1 MSKRFDYV
9 VDRGMSTPTFTSP
22 TGAQRRFRNTTQNL
36 NEMVSHAEVPE
47 GSRRA
52 PSVTSRSSRTRH
64 HHSRTRNGSSAHLSQ
79 NEFPF
84 FAQTGDVEIVVEC
97 DGQEK
102 RYLLHRLM
110 LAQFSG
116 FFDAGMSDEWS
127 RSHAQLLAN
136 EKRPDQAL
144 SIIGEER
151 SGSDVSAPLITAEQ
165 ASRTAPGKKRWH
177 YELNWATVG
186 EEDEPILVQKTP
198 QYDRFSPTPAP
209 PPVATQARP
218 KPPPPPHS
226 FFRSMANLS
235 VGPSHSGH
243 ASQSAANLTMAPD
256 PALSNPLI
264 RDYDNLF
271 RSFYNYAPV
280 LNSVNIA
287 SAYSECKSLLGL
299 ADMYDALAVV
309 GPRIEHHLLAFS
321 SRLFKQIAKYPPSY
335 LKLGYLA
342 RSKVIFSEA
351 LIHVVGQWPSAQ
363 PYLRPGN
370 PTSGYEVPLLV
381 LDLIEDKVD
390 ELDELKSRVEA
401 KLFRLTLTTS
411 RGERVNPS
419 NDYLGW
425 LAMSLFRQW
434 LAENTTPE
442 VKGILKNNNGNT
454 RPPNGPPH
462 HPVAS
467 TSLHLPQ
474 SAAAAP
480 PPPSSVSNTG
490 KIYRLI
496 GSTNSQA
503 YLHHDELKRFLKL
516 QPSASANSALYSRD
530 NLRRFER
537 KMDQIKNLARDIV
550 KPLTRNCLELDLRS
564 MNDGQGGGL
573 GYLTCTKVEEDDIPW
588 QQ

>member
-1 MSKRFDYV
+1 MSA
-9 VDRGMSTPTFTSP
+9 PTTIDSG
-22 TGAQRRFRNTTQNL
+22 GARNTWRSTSDDIPT
-36 NEMVSHAEVPE
+36 MVSHAEVAE
-47 GSRRA
+47 SSRRA
-52 PSVTSRSSRTRH
+52 PSITSRSSRTRH
-64 HHSRTRNGSSAHLSQ
+64 HHNRTRHGALPYPSQ

-84 FAQTGDVEIVVEC
+84 FAQTGDVEIIVDC

-127 RSHAQLLAN
+127 RTHAQLLAT
-136 EKRPDQAL
+136 EKRSEQIQAL
-144 SIIGEER
+144 SIIGEEH
-151 SGSDVSAPLITAEQ
+151 SGSEVSGSIPGPNITPEQ
-165 ASRTAPGKKRWH
+165 ASRTTSSRKRWR
-177 YELNWATVG
+177 YELNWATVNDD
-186 EEDEPILVQKTP
+186 EEPILVQKAP
-198 QYDRFSPTPAP
+198 QYQQFEPTAAP
-209 PPVATQARP
+209 PPVAAQARP
-218 KPPPPPHS
+218 RPPSSTSHS

-235 VGPSHSGH
+235 RPSHAGH
-243 ASQSAANLTMAPD
+243 ASQSAANLSVPSD

-271 RSFYNYAPV
+271 RAFYNYAPF
-280 LNSVNIA
+280 LNTVNIA

-351 LIHVVGQWPSAQ
+351 LTHVVGQWPSAQ
-363 PYLRPGN
+363 PYLNPGN
-370 PTSGYEVPLLV
+370 SGTSYEVPLTV

-390 ELDELKSRVEA
+390 ELEEVKIKVEA

-419 NDYLGW
+419 NDYFGW

-434 LAENTTPE
+434 IAENTTPE
-442 VKGILKNNNGNT
+442 VRGILKNTANNS
-454 RPPNGPPH
+454 RPCSNQSGAPASATQLNIAPQQQRSITPP
-462 HPVAS
+462 A
-467 TSLHLPQ
+467 
-474 SAAAAP
+474 
-480 PPPSSVSNTG
+480 NTG
-490 KIYRLI
+490 RIYRLI
-496 GSTNSQA
+496 GHTNPEA
-503 YLHHDELKRFLKL
+503 YLTHEELKRFLRL
-516 QPSASANSALYSRD
+516 QPAGPGSSLYTRD

-537 KMDQIKNLARDIV
+537 KIDQIKNVARDIV
-550 KPLTRNCLELDLRS
+550 KPLTRNCLELDVRALS
-564 MNDGQGGGL
+564 DGQGGGL
-573 GYLTCTKVEEDDIPW
+573 GYLTCAKVEEEDIPW
-588 QQ
+588 

>member
-1 MSKRFDYV
+1 
-9 VDRGMSTPTFTSP
+9 
-22 TGAQRRFRNTTQNL
+22 
-36 NEMVSHAEVPE
+36 MVSHAEIAE
-47 GSRRA
+47 SSRRA
-52 PSVTSRSSRTRH
+52 PSVTSRSSRNRH
-64 HHSRTRNGSSAHLSQ
+64 HQSRTRHGAPSYPSQ

-127 RSHAQLLAN
+127 RTHAQLLAS
-136 EKRPDQAL
+136 EKRPEQAQAL
-144 SIIGEER
+144 SIIGEEH
-151 SGSDVSAPLITAEQ
+151 SGSEVSGSASTPYIIPEQ
-165 ASRTAPGKKRWH
+165 ASRTASSQKRWR
-177 YELNWATVG
+177 YELNWATVNDD
-186 EEDEPILVQKTP
+186 EEPILVQKAP
-198 QYDRFSPTPAP
+198 QYQQFTPTSAP
-209 PPVATQARP
+209 PPVAAQARP
-218 KPPPPPHS
+218 KPPSSTSHS

-235 VGPSHSGH
+235 RPSHVGH
-243 ASQSAANLTMAPD
+243 ASQSAANLSVPPD

-271 RSFYNYAPV
+271 RSFYNYAPI
-280 LNSVNIA
+280 LNTVNIA
-287 SAYSECKSLLGL
+287 SAYGECKSLLGL
-299 ADMYDALAVV
+299 ADMYDALGVV
-309 GPRIEHHLLAFS
+309 GPRVEHHLLAFS

-351 LIHVVGQWPSAQ
+351 LTHVVGQWPAAQ
-363 PYLRPGN
+363 PYLKPGN
-370 PTSGYEVPLLV
+370 AGTGYEVPLAV

-390 ELDELKSRVEA
+390 ELEETKSKVEA

-434 LAENTTPE
+434 IAENTTPE
-442 VKGILKNNNGNT
+442 VRGILKNTGNANAS
-454 RPPNGPPH
+454 RPGSN
-462 HPVAS
+462 
-467 TSLHLPQ
+467 Q
-474 SAAAAP
+474 SAA
-480 PPPSSVSNTG
+480 PPSATQTSLPAQPQAQQAQQPPAPAVQTG

-496 GSTNSQA
+496 GNTNAQS
-503 YLHHDELKRFLKL
+503 YLPHEELKRFLKL
-516 QPSASANSALYSRD
+516 QPVGTSSGSGSSLYTRD

-537 KMDQIKNLARDIV
+537 KMDQLKNIARDMV
-550 KPLTRNCLELDLRS
+550 KPLTRNCLELDVRA
-564 MNDGQGGGL
+564 MADGQGGGL
-573 GYLTCTKVEEDDIPW
+573 GYLTCVKVEEEDIPW
-588 QQ
+588 

>member
-1 MSKRFDYV
+1 MSA
-9 VDRGMSTPTFTSP
+9 PTTTYSG
-22 TGAQRRFRNTTQNL
+22 GARNTWRSTSDNL
-36 NEMVSHAEVPE
+36 PNMVSHAEVAE
-47 GSRRA
+47 SSRRA
-52 PSVTSRSSRTRH
+52 PSITSRSSRTRH
-64 HHSRTRNGSSAHLSQ
+64 HHNRVRHGAPAYPSQ

-84 FAQTGDVEIVVEC
+84 FAQTGDVEIIIEC

-116 FFDAGMSDEWS
+116 FFDAGTSDEWS
-127 RSHAQLLAN
+127 RTHAQLLAN
-136 EKRPDQAL
+136 DKRPEQTQAL
-144 SIIGEER
+144 SIIGEEH
-151 SGSDVSAPLITAEQ
+151 SGSEVSGSLSGPHITPEQ
-165 ASRTAPGKKRWH
+165 ASRTSFSRKRWR
-177 YELNWATVG
+177 YELNWATVNDD
-186 EEDEPILVQKTP
+186 EEPILVQKAP
-198 QYDRFSPTPAP
+198 QYQQFEPTAAP
-209 PPVATQARP
+209 PPVAAQARP
-218 KPPPPPHS
+218 KPPSSTSHS

-235 VGPSHSGH
+235 RPSHAGH
-243 ASQSAANLTMAPD
+243 AFQSAANLSMPPD

-271 RSFYNYAPV
+271 RAFYNYAPI
-280 LNSVNIA
+280 LNTVNIA

-351 LIHVVGQWPSAQ
+351 LTHVVGQWPSAQ
-363 PYLRPGN
+363 PYIKPGN
-370 PTSGYEVPLLV
+370 SGTGYEVPLAV

-390 ELDELKSRVEA
+390 ELEELRSKVEA

-434 LAENTTPE
+434 IAENTTPE
-442 VKGILKNNNGNT
+442 VRGILKNTANNSRPGSNQSGAPASAT
-454 RPPNGPPH
+454 QLNFAPPQQPPN
-462 HPVAS
+462 
-467 TSLHLPQ
+467 
-474 SAAAAP
+474 AP
-480 PPPSSVSNTG
+480 PANTG
-490 KIYRLI
+490 KIYRLV
-496 GSTNSQA
+496 GNTNSQA
-503 YLHHDELKRFLKL
+503 YLPHEELKRFLKL
-516 QPSASANSALYSRD
+516 QPTGAGTALYTRD

-537 KMDQIKNLARDIV
+537 KIDQIKNIARDVV
-550 KPLTRNCLELDLRS
+550 KPLTRNCLELDIRALS
-564 MNDGQGGGL
+564 DGQGGGL
-573 GYLTCTKVEEDDIPW
+573 GYLTCAKVEEEDIPW
-588 QQ
+588 